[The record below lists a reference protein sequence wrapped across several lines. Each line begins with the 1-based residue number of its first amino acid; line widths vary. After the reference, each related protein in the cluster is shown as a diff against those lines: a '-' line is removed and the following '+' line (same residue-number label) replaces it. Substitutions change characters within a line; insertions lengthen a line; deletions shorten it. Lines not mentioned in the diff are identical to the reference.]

1 MTNTQVVDV
10 DLTQPGWQGTIF
22 AVAGD
27 IYSRFVQMNLFAAG
41 QPYEPPSGVSCV
53 IGWRRGANFGT
64 YDQIAEPDGT
74 SSTHQAWEISGNV
87 LTIELNW
94 QVTAKAGPVGLNVAM
109 IGQDGSRLHTWE
121 LQCQVQPGAVAD
133 ADDPTLP
140 SESATQAAQRAE
152 QAAQQAEDSAADLAD
167 AVARAEAAAQRAEAV
182 APEDG
187 AVTSVN
193 GKGGAVVL
201 DSYDVGALPAPAFTA
216 GITPGMIFSV
226 QSVTDDGK
234 IIVQAVD
241 MPSYPGGFIEMATST
256 PVDERTANTLYGL
269 IVADLSDD
277 PQPATFNN

>member
-1 MTNTQVVDV
+1 MTTQTIPVELTRPGPLPVVYA
-10 DLTQPGWQGTIF
+10 T
-22 AVAGD
+22 AGD
-27 IYSRFVQMNLFAAG
+27 VYSRWVEMHLYSNGA
-41 QPYEPPSGVSCV
+41 PYTPPSGTTCL

-94 QVTAKAGPVGLNVAM
+94 QVTAKANVAM

-121 LQCQVQPGAVAD
+121 LLCQVQPGAVAD

-152 QAAQQAEDSAADLAD
+152 QAAQEAEDSAANLAD

-193 GKGGAVVL
+193 GQGGAVVL
-201 DSYDVGALPAPAFTA
+201 DAYDVGALPAPASTA
-216 GITPGMIFSV
+216 GITAGMILSV

-234 IIVQAVD
+234 LIMQAVD
-241 MPSYPGGFIEMATST
+241 MPSYPGGFIEMTTST
-256 PVDERTANTLYGL
+256 PVEERTANTLYGL
-269 IVADLSDD
+269 IVADLSEDT
-277 PQPATFNN
+277 QTATFNN

>member
-1 MTNTQVVDV
+1 MTNTQVVNV

-121 LQCQVQPGAVAD
+121 LLCQVQPGAVAD

-140 SESATQAAQRAE
+140 SESGLWQT
-152 QAAQQAEDSAADLAD
+152 
-167 AVARAEAAAQRAEAV
+167 
-182 APEDG
+182 P
-187 AVTSVN
+187 TIPPC
-193 GKGGAVVL
+193 
-201 DSYDVGALPAPAFTA
+201 PASPPPRQPS
-216 GITPGMIFSV
+216 G
-226 QSVTDDGK
+226 QSRRPRRRK
-234 IIVQAVD
+234 IPRQIW
-241 MPSYPGGFIEMATST
+241 
-256 PVDERTANTLYGL
+256 RTR
-269 IVADLSDD
+269 
-277 PQPATFNN
+277 

>member
-1 MTNTQVVDV
+1 MTQIMDIE
-10 DLTQPGWQGTIF
+10 LARPGYLAPVYAT
-22 AVAGD
+22 AGD
-27 IYSRFVQMNLFAAG
+27 QYSRFVEMHLYENGA
-41 QPYEPPSGVSCV
+41 PYTPPSGVSCV

-121 LQCQVQPGAVAD
+121 LLCQVQPGAVAD

-152 QAAQQAEDSAADLAD
+152 QAAQEAEDSAANLAD

-193 GKGGAVVL
+193 GQGGAVVL
-201 DSYDVGALPAPAFTA
+201 DAYDVGAVPAPASTA
-216 GITPGMIFSV
+216 GITAGMILSV

-234 IIVQAVD
+234 LIMQAVD
-241 MPSYPGGFIEMATST
+241 MPSYPGGFIEMTTST
-256 PVDERTANTLYGL
+256 PVEERTANTLYGL
-269 IVADLSDD
+269 IVADLSEDT
-277 PQPATFNN
+277 QTATFNN

>member
-10 DLTQPGWQGTIF
+10 DLTQPGWQGTVF

-152 QAAQQAEDSAADLAD
+152 QAAQQAQDSAADLED
-167 AVARAEAAAQRAEAV
+167 AVKRAEAAAQRAESL
-182 APEDG
+182 APTEG
-187 AVTSVN
+187 LVNSVN
-193 GKGGAVVL
+193 GKGGVVVL
-201 DSYDVGALPAPAFTA
+201 DAYDVGALPSPATTA
-216 GITPGMIFSV
+216 GVQAGMLLAV
-226 QSVTDDGK
+226 KEVTSDGK
-234 IIVQAVD
+234 IITEAID
-241 MPSYPGGFIEMATST
+241 PPNDAGYIEMEESI
-256 PVDERTANTLYGL
+256 PVEQRKYGTLYSL
-269 IVADLSDD
+269 ITHKLSDED
-277 PQPATFNN
+277 EPVTFNN

>member
-1 MTNTQVVDV
+1 MTTQTIPVELTRPGPLPVVYA
-10 DLTQPGWQGTIF
+10 T
-22 AVAGD
+22 AGD
-27 IYSRFVQMNLFAAG
+27 VYSRWVEMHLYSNGA
-41 QPYEPPSGVSCV
+41 PYTPPSGTTCL

-121 LQCQVQPGAVAD
+121 LLCQVQPGAVAD

-152 QAAQQAEDSAADLAD
+152 QAAQEAEDSAANLAD

-193 GKGGAVVL
+193 GQGGAVVL
-201 DSYDVGALPAPAFTA
+201 DAYDVGALPAPASTA
-216 GITPGMIFSV
+216 GITAGMILSV

-234 IIVQAVD
+234 LIMQAVD
-241 MPSYPGGFIEMATST
+241 MPSYPGGFIEMTTST
-256 PVDERTANTLYGL
+256 PVEERTANTLYGL
-269 IVADLSDD
+269 IVADLSEDT
-277 PQPATFNN
+277 QTATFNN